1 MNLIPFT
8 ADSAADA
15 LAQIRARLGPDA
27 VVLNVR
33 RLPASGLSR
42 LWSRPKIEVLA
53 CVPPKET
60 TPEPAATPAP
70 PTPLLDCLDGALDA
84 ALDAPARPPADPGT
98 LLETR
103 RFTMPGPRR
112 GRREGATLLESM
124 GLSALHA
131 ARVIEDLNHGH
142 GTTGPENPADELA
155 QYRNY
160 LTAKWR
166 EFRQPESGA
175 HVFIGPPGSGKTT
188 ALCKWL
194 TQKTLIEGASARVW
208 RLDVPRASAAEALS
222 VHAEILNVPVERAW
236 NPGASWPEE
245 FLFIDVPGCETGDTA
260 GLDELKSLLSTMPG
274 ATVSLVLNAAY
285 DCAVL
290 EKQIR
295 AFSTLPVTDLLFT
308 HLDEEPRRG
317 KLWNFVLGTNYSL
330 SFLAAGQNI
339 PGQFLPATPALLFPP
354 AMRGS

>member
-1 MNLIPFT
+1 VNLIPFT

-33 RLPASGLSR
+33 RLPAGGISR

-53 CVPPKET
+53 CVPPKDTVPET
-60 TPEPAATPAP
+60 AAAPAPAA
-70 PTPLLDCLDGALDA
+70 PLLDCLDAPVLPPA
-84 ALDAPARPPADPGT
+84 ALRPQFEAS
-98 LLETR
+98 
-103 RFTMPGPRR
+103 RFAMPGPRR
-112 GRREGATLLESM
+112 GLGAGAALLESM

-131 ARVIEDLNHGH
+131 ARVVEDLQRGH
-142 GTTGPENPADELA
+142 GDAGPENLADELA

-166 EFRQPESGA
+166 EFRQPESGV

-208 RLDVPRASAAEALS
+208 RLDVPRASTAEALS

-245 FLFIDVPGCETGDTA
+245 FLFIDLPGCETGDAA

-274 ATVSLVLNAAY
+274 AAVSLVLNAAY
-285 DCAVL
+285 DNTVL
-290 EKQIR
+290 QAQLR
-295 AFSTLPVTDLLFT
+295 AFSALPVTHLLFT

-339 PGQFLPATPALLFPP
+339 PGQFLRATPALLFPA